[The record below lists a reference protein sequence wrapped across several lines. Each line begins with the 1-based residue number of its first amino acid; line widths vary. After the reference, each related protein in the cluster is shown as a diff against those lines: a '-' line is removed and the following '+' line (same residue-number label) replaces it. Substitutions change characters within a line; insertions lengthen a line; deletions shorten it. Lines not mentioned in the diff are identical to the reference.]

1 MPIFAKLNRMVVISR
16 FIRTFAMMTEAGIPL
31 IDSLSVA
38 NRVANNHSLNKVTE
52 RMQTCIAAGSPIA
65 SPMKECDLF
74 PSMIVQMAEAGEEAG
89 MVPEMLSKGVELL
102 DKDIDRTIKS
112 LLVKLEPALTLIMG
126 AIVGFILLGLYLPM
140 FDYMSH
146 LK

>member
-1 MPIFAKLNRMVVISR
+1 
-16 FIRTFAMMTEAGIPL
+16 
-31 IDSLSVA
+31 
-38 NRVANNHSLNKVTE
+38 
-52 RMQTCIAAGSPIA
+52 
-65 SPMKECDLF
+65 
-74 PSMIVQMAEAGEEAG
+74 MIVQMAAAGEEAG
-89 MVPEMLSKGVELL
+89 MVAEMLKKGVELL

-126 AIVGFILLGLYLPM
+126 SVVGFILLGLYLPM